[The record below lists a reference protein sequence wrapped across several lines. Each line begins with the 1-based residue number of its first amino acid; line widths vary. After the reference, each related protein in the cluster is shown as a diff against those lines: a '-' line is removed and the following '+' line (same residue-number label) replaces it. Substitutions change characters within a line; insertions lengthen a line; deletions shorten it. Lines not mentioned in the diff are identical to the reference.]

1 MAETPVAVRQTLFL
15 SSLVVAGSIT
25 VLMLIEGPPG
35 SGYGWGAVAVNIVLS
50 AGVVVLIGWMVRLAR
65 PQLRWWTVALAT
77 LLAVV
82 TAGSTLGNWGYEDA
96 GSQARDAVQA
106 VLVIA
111 FALAVVIEELV
122 GTPRAH
128 PLAR

>member
-15 SSLVVAGSIT
+15 TSLVVAGVIT

-50 AGVVVLIGWMVRLAR
+50 AGIVVLLGWMVRLAR
-65 PQLRWWTVALAT
+65 PHLRWWTVALAA

-82 TAGSTLGNWGYEDA
+82 TAASTLGNWGYEDA

-111 FALAVVIEELV
+111 FALAVVVEELG
-122 GTPRAH
+122 GTHRPH
-128 PLAR
+128 PLPR